1 MDHVTPVS
9 SSVLLIVLL
18 GAAVGAGVLLLVL
31 ALMPTPV
38 RVEAGP
44 PPALVQSLKRAASR
58 LSLGVGVGLLVLVL
72 TRWPVLA
79 IAAGAL
85 AFFGPVLFG
94 GARSEKQA
102 IARLEGLAAWTESLR
117 DTIAGAVGL
126 EQAIPATAYAA
137 SPAISRELVTLAD
150 RLRVRV
156 ALPQALHRFA
166 DDLDDASADLIVS
179 ALILNARL
187 RGPGLRDVLTSLAS
201 SARAEL
207 EMRRRVN
214 AGRASTRRSV
224 QIVVGITVLFVLGLA
239 VFNRAYVEPYSS
251 PVGQLVLLVIIGLF
265 AAGFFWMRRL
275 SVFEVPG
282 RFLFTQSR
290 GSQSRS
296 SQPGRQAARTPGAPR

>member
-1 MDHVTPVS
+1 MVDVTPVS
-9 SSVLLIVLL
+9 SSVLTIVLL
-18 GAAVGAGVLLLVL
+18 GAAVGAGILLLVL
-31 ALMPTPV
+31 ALIPTPV
-38 RVEAGP
+38 KVEAGP
-44 PPALVQSLKRAASR
+44 PPALVRSLKQMASR
-58 LSLGVGVGLLVLVL
+58 LGLGVGVGLLVLVL

-85 AFFGPVLFG
+85 AFSGPALFG
-94 GARSEKQA
+94 GARSEKHA

-137 SPAISRELVTLAD
+137 SPAISRELATLAD
-150 RLRVRV
+150 RLRVRMP
-156 ALPQALHRFA
+156 LPQALHRFA

-239 VFNRAYVEPYSS
+239 VFNRAYVEPYST

-282 RFLFTQSR
+282 RFLFTKD
-290 GSQSRS
+290 
-296 SQPGRQAARTPGAPR
+296 GRPSGMTR